1 MLAITGK
8 NEFPMEGVLP
18 QLEEMEAKKASGSE
32 LYSATAV
39 RGRRRWEVEGSLSR
53 RRSRCKVLKVGNC
66 PMHIENQS
74 KIIMTGG

>member
-32 LYSATAV
+32 LYSAIAV
-39 RGRRRWEVEGSLSR
+39 RGRKKEVGGRGKSEQKEKQMQSLEGGKL
-53 RRSRCKVLKVGNC
+53 
-66 PMHIENQS
+66 PDAY
-74 KIIMTGG
+74 